1 MNWLKKIFAGS
12 TSEAKESLRLE
23 DVISWLEEK
32 EATTRWEES
41 LSGIYRQLDDQA
53 KELSEDISLLA
64 SAEPDPSTPPKLLR
78 AGLAARGEVV
88 KQMES
93 LQEKIAPPRKRDLE
107 SASEHHWALVKGLER
122 TVTTFGRAQRYVAAL
137 FPKSLE
143 SINSDLGQTS
153 RALVDLEEVIGKRRK
168 LSEEIWY
175 SKELAGE
182 LEKGLAAI
190 DSLKRKLAGEE
201 EHLASTSARLKEN
214 EERSKSL
221 AASDVGKRTEELK
234 RSLEEKKREKIQTEE
249 ELRALISPLTK
260 ALGRITKQSSSDRIS
275 LEHGEVF
282 LQLLN
287 NPAPAQ
293 VSDTE
298 IAGSLAE
305 LRAHLAALGLKDRK
319 KEKVLDHIDQLIGKR
334 SLELARSRHFSL
346 AEEIESLEGQLKESS
361 KEALALKDSI
371 SQDKKSLRTLEAAVE
386 QSREDLLALE
396 ERMSSKQS
404 ELVER
409 LTRIAGKEM
418 SLILPERS
426 G

>member
-1 MNWLKKIFAGS
+1 MNWLKKIFSGS
-12 TSEAKESLRLE
+12 GSKEGESLRLE
-23 DVISWLEEK
+23 DVISWLEER
-32 EATTRWEES
+32 EASAGWEES
-41 LSGIYRQLDDQA
+41 LSGIYRHLEDQA
-53 KELSEDISLLA
+53 GELSRDLSSLA

-107 SASEHHWALVKGLER
+107 AASEHHWALVKGLER

-143 SINSDLGQTS
+143 SINSDLGQIS
-153 RALVDLEEVIGKRRK
+153 RTLVELEELIGKRRK
-168 LSEEIWY
+168 LSEEIYY
-175 SKELAGE
+175 SKELTGE
-182 LEKGLAAI
+182 IQKGLVALA
-190 DSLKRKLAGEE
+190 SLKEKLAGEE
-201 EHLASTSARLKEN
+201 EHLAGTSARLN
-214 EERSKSL
+214 EHEQRAKSL
-221 AASDVGKRTEELK
+221 AASDAGRRTEELK
-234 RSLEEKKREKIQTEE
+234 RSLEDKKREKIQTEE

-275 LEHGEVF
+275 LEHGDVF

-287 NPAPAQ
+287 NPAQ

-298 IAGSLAE
+298 IAGSLTE
-305 LRAHLAALGLKDRK
+305 LRAHLATLGLKDRK
-319 KEKVLDHIDQLIGKR
+319 KEKVLDQIDQLIEKR
-334 SLELARSRHFSL
+334 SLELARSRYSRL
-346 AEEIESLEGQLKESS
+346 AEEIESLNGQLKESS
-361 KEALALKDSI
+361 QEALALKDSI
-371 SQDKKSLRTLEAAVE
+371 SQDKKTLKSLDAAVE
-386 QSREDLLALE
+386 QSQKDLLLLE

-404 ELVER
+404 ELKER

-418 SLILPERS
+418 TLVLPENS

>member
-1 MNWLKKIFAGS
+1 LNWLKKIFSGS
-12 TSEAKESLRLE
+12 ASEAKESLRLE
-23 DVISWLEEK
+23 DVISWLDDK
-32 EATTRWEES
+32 EASAGWGES
-41 LSGIYRQLDDQA
+41 LSRIYCRLEEQA
-53 KELSEDISLLA
+53 RELSEDISLLA

-93 LQEKIAPPRKRDLE
+93 LEEKIAPPRKRDLQ

-143 SINSDLGQTS
+143 SINSDLGQIS
-153 RALVDLEEVIGKRRK
+153 RTLVELEELIGKRRK
-168 LSEEIWY
+168 LSEEVWY
-175 SKELAGE
+175 SKELARE
-182 LEKGLAAI
+182 IQKGLAAI
-190 DSLKRKLAGEE
+190 DSLKKKLAGEE
-201 EHLASTSARLKEN
+201 ELLASTSARLTEHEQRAKN
-214 EERSKSL
+214 L
-221 AASDVGKRTEELK
+221 AASDAGRRTEELK
-234 RSLEEKKREKIQTEE
+234 SSLEERKREKIQTEE

-287 NPAPAQ
+287 NPAK

-305 LRAHLAALGLKDRK
+305 LRAHLATLGLKDRK

-346 AEEIESLEGQLKESS
+346 SEEIELLEAQLKESNR
-361 KEALALKDSI
+361 EALALKDTI
-371 SQDKKSLRTLEAAVE
+371 SQDKKTLRTLEAAAE
-386 QSREDLLALE
+386 QSRKDLLLLQDKMNA
-396 ERMSSKQS
+396 KQS

-409 LTRIAGKEM
+409 MTRIAGKEM
-418 SLILPERS
+418 SLILPEKI

>member
-1 MNWLKKIFAGS
+1 MNWLRKIFSGS
-12 TSEAKESLRLE
+12 GSEAGESLRPE
-23 DVISWLEEK
+23 DVISWLEDKETSAGWEK
-32 EATTRWEES
+32 S
-41 LSGIYRQLDDQA
+41 LSEIYRHLEDQA
-53 KELSEDISLLA
+53 KELSQDVSRLA

-93 LQEKIAPPRKRDLE
+93 LEEKIDPPRKMDLQ

-122 TVTTFGRAQRYVAAL
+122 TVTTFGRAQRYVAAI

-143 SINSDLGQTS
+143 SINSDLGQIS
-153 RALVDLEEVIGKRRK
+153 RTLVELEEMIGKRRK

-175 SKELAGE
+175 SKELAEE
-182 LEKGLAAI
+182 LGKGLVAI
-190 DSLKRKLAGEE
+190 DSLKKKVAGEE
-201 EHLASTSARLKEN
+201 ALIGSTAARLRDH
-214 EERSKSL
+214 EERIRNL
-221 AASDVGKRTEELK
+221 AASELGRRTEELK
-234 RSLEEKKREKIQTEE
+234 KSLEEKKREKIQTEE
-249 ELRALISPLTK
+249 ELRSLISPLTK

-282 LQLLN
+282 LQLMN
-287 NPAPAQ
+287 NPAH
-293 VSDTE
+293 VSDNE
-298 IAGSLAE
+298 IAGSLEE
-305 LRAHLAALGLKDRK
+305 LRAHLATLGLKDRK

-346 AEEIESLEGQLKESS
+346 AEEIKSLEVQLKESS
-361 KEALALKDSI
+361 KEALQLKDAI
-371 SQDKKSLRTLEAAVE
+371 SQDKKALIKLDAALE
-386 QSREDLLALE
+386 QSRKDLLMLE
-396 ERMSSKQS
+396 ERMGSKQS

-418 SLILPERS
+418 SLILPEKS